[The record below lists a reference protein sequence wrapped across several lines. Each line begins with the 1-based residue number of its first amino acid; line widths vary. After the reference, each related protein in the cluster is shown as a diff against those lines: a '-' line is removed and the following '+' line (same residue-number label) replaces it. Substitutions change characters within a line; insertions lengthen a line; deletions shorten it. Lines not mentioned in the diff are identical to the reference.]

1 MQVSEAHDAPTLV
14 TERIPV
20 GPEDTKKSKTDGDR
34 AVTDAL
40 IIVLL
45 AWAVLFFLIF
55 TLRRHNI

>member
-1 MQVSEAHDAPTLV
+1 MQVSEAKDAPILV

-20 GPEDTKKSKTDGDR
+20 GPENVSKANTDGDR

-40 IIVLL
+40 IIVLI
-45 AWAVLFFLIF
+45 AWAVLAFLIF